1 MKVRRIRKRDGRE
14 APYDRRKIE
23 SAVSRAESAVGEIRP
38 GFASEIG
45 DLVERL
51 LQRRFPDPELAI
63 PGIEDIQDLVEKAL
77 VEMGAAEVAKAY
89 ILYREKRSQIRAALL
104 VRDSREEARGGA
116 PPGSRS
122 PRVEARDGVE
132 AWSKGRIVAAL
143 MSEADLPR
151 ASAEE
156 VAARVESRVFA
167 SGSKSISTALV
178 REMVDNELV
187 ELGYEGAL
195 RRQRPIGLP
204 RHDLRRA
211 LLDPTARTSNG
222 PGVEEIVSGE
232 ILSRYAMED
241 LLPIYVA
248 ERVRSGDLDFEDLSR
263 PHLPLALALPLDAL
277 PAGERG
283 AATAALLLPEI
294 GGLSRRVARCLS
306 LEDAE
311 LLIAD
316 LARSPRGGSALASW
330 LAGLAAITQATGR
343 AIELVLHRPRL
354 GTLEPLV
361 ETLARLQREDGQ
373 SGLPRVVVDRPDWS
387 DASPAARDAAGRLLA
402 KGLLFASWSSEPD
415 RYAGSGLSRSAGERG
430 ARSLAAAATVDL
442 PRIARRAGAW
452 REDAVFEAAVEVL
465 EIALDGL
472 AALRDFQRESRDPS
486 APRARETFAV
496 SPVGL
501 REALAI
507 LGDGDLRADQAAR
520 LLAFLGEAG
529 ERLAHARG
537 LQVVVAP
544 LYGERSAR
552 RFARLDA
559 AQFRVRQP
567 WLFAGPEPADPAGE
581 EAYSTGF
588 EIPDEAALLGA
599 LGSVATS
606 ALHPASALRRLGLAR
621 DPGGR
626 EEGARW
632 LEAWESLHRQ
642 RGRSRGSAHALYALP
657 AVFHAAPAP
666 AEADAE
672 PPLADLFASPI
683 PGRPADP

>member
-14 APYDRRKIE
+14 TPYDRRKIE
-23 SAVSRAESAVGEIRP
+23 SAVSRAEAAVGEIRP
-38 GFASEIG
+38 GFAAEIG

-63 PGIEDIQDLVEKAL
+63 PGIEDIQDLVERAL
-77 VEMGAAEVAKAY
+77 VEMGAAEAAKAY

-116 PPGSRS
+116 PRGPRT

-151 ASAEE
+151 ASAED
-156 VAARVESRVFA
+156 VAARVEARVFA

-211 LLDPTARTSNG
+211 LLDPTARPSSG
-222 PGVEEIVSGE
+222 PGVEELVSGE

-241 LLPIYVA
+241 LLPVYVA

-283 AATAALLLPEI
+283 AAAAALLLPEI
-294 GGLSRRVARCLS
+294 GGLSRRVARRLS
-306 LEDAE
+306 LENGE

-330 LAGLAAITQATGR
+330 LAGLAAVTQASGR
-343 AIELVLHRPRL
+343 TIELVLHRPRL
-354 GTLEPLV
+354 AALEPLV
-361 ETLARLQREDGQ
+361 VALARLQREDGQ
-373 SGLPRVVVDRPDWS
+373 GGLPRLVVDRPDWS
-387 DASPAARDAAGRLLA
+387 DASPSARDASGRLLA

-465 EIALDGL
+465 EVALDGL

-501 REALAI
+501 GEALAI

-529 ERLAHARG
+529 ERLAQARG

-581 EAYSTGF
+581 ASYSTGF

-599 LGSVATS
+599 LGAVVTS
-606 ALHPASALRRLGLAR
+606 ALHPATALRRLGLVR
-621 DPGGR
+621 DPGAR
-626 EEGARW
+626 EDGARW
-632 LEAWESLHRQ
+632 LEAWESLHRL

-657 AVFHAAPAP
+657 AVFRAAAPA
-666 AEADAE
+666 ETDLE
-672 PPLADLFASPI
+672 PPLADLFASPV
-683 PGRPADP
+683 PGSPADP